1 MIDYAT
7 YCQIHDG
14 HKRQGLKASQIA
26 ADLGLDE
33 RTVSKWLNQKSFRPR
48 EGTPGPSKL
57 DPFKGEIVRLLERHP
72 YTTVQILRHIRQGGY
87 QGGYTIL
94 RDFVAK
100 VRPPKK
106 RAYLTLEFAPGECA
120 QIDWGNYGSVP
131 VGSTRRRLSFFVMV
145 LCYSR
150 LMYVEFSLAEKMEH
164 FLSAHQNALQFF
176 GGVPS
181 KIMFDNAKVA
191 VLSHP
196 PGAAAVFNPRYLDFA
211 AHYGFEPVA
220 CNVRKANEKGR
231 VENGVGYVKKNLL
244 NGLEITHFET
254 LQPAARAWMEEVANC
269 RIHGETKERPIERF
283 ASEKASLSP
292 LPEMA
297 YDVAVTETV
306 LASNQCWVRVDSN
319 RYSVP
324 PRLASTRVLMK
335 RYPDRICLYEEG
347 RLVVTHTRSYDR
359 RQRIRDPEHQKALL
373 ARRPKARE
381 QYLLS
386 DFLALCGGAQA
397 YYQKLT
403 QKHLH
408 AMAHVRKIMALK
420 ELHGNQA
427 VARAIE
433 DALEF
438 EAFSSDYIANLLDQR
453 HRVQTAPGPLHLTRR
468 EDLLDLEIPPADL
481 NLYNLKECQQTAY
494 EDQNPASE

>member
-1 MIDYAT
+1 MIDYLT
-7 YCQIHDG
+7 YCQIHDARNR
-14 HKRQGLKASQIA
+14 KGLKASQIA
-26 ADLGLDE
+26 EDLGLDE
-33 RTVSKWLNQKSFRPR
+33 RTVSKWLAEKTYRPR
-48 EGTPGPSKL
+48 EGTGSKGPSKL
-57 DPFKGEIVRLLERHP
+57 DPFKGEIARLLERHP
-72 YTTVQILRHIRQGGY
+72 YSSVQILQQIRQAGY

-94 RDFVAK
+94 KDYVKK

-106 RAYLTLEFAPGECA
+106 PAYLTLEFAPGECA

-164 FLSAHQNALQFF
+164 FLSAHKNALEFI

-196 PGAAAVFNPRYLDFA
+196 PGAAPVFNPHYLDFA

-220 CNVRKANEKGR
+220 CNVRRPNEKGR

-244 NGLEITHFET
+244 AGLEITHFET
-254 LQPAARAWMEEVANC
+254 LHPTGRAWMDDVANC
-269 RIHGETKERPIERF
+269 RIHGETKERPIDRF
-283 ASEKASLSP
+283 ASEKACLNP
-292 LPEMA
+292 MPEMG
-297 YDVAVTETV
+297 YDVAVTET
-306 LASNQCWVRVDSN
+306 LGASNQCWVRVDSN

-324 PRLASTRVLMK
+324 TRLANRQVRLK
-335 RYPDRICLYEEG
+335 RYPDRICLYHEG
-347 RLVVTHTRSYDR
+347 QLVVTHTRSYER
-359 RQRIRDPEHQKALL
+359 CQRIQDPEHKKELL

-381 QYLLS
+381 QQLLS
-386 DFLALCGGAQA
+386 DFLALCGSAQA

-408 AMAHVRKIMALK
+408 VMTHIRKIMALSDV
-420 ELHGNQA
+420 HGSQA

-438 EAFSSDYIANLLDQR
+438 SAFNSDYIANLLDQR
-453 HRVQTAPGPLHLTRR
+453 NRLQTAPGPLHLTRR
-468 EDLLDLEIPPADL
+468 EDLLELEVPPADL
-481 NLYNLKECQQTAY
+481 NLYNLK
-494 EDQNPASE
+494 DSGRSLS